1 MAKEFNIKD
10 WQKKHLN
17 EQVDEQSTFG
27 EWEPTDA
34 DQEVIDG
41 RIMGEIF
48 DLIRHNGLEAE
59 NVMDDIATEFDI
71 AFEFGRASGMAKQA
85 GEEAGFD
92 MRGIK

>member
-48 DLIRHNGLEAE
+48 DLIRKTIRE
-59 NVMDDIATEFDI
+59 
-71 AFEFGRASGMAKQA
+71 
-85 GEEAGFD
+85 
-92 MRGIK
+92 